1 MTTDLN
7 ARAAELWPDRWAQ
20 METLTGKRRANAR
33 RALRENAET
42 HDKMA
47 ALPATA
53 RCGTC
58 EHRARRE
65 GVMICDLESD
75 FRGYMKVSDEHVC
88 AHWTHERSEA

>member
-1 MTTDLN
+1 
-7 ARAAELWPDRWAQ
+7 
-20 METLTGKRRANAR
+20 MEALTGKKRANAR
-33 RALRENAET
+33 RALRTHAET

-58 EHRARRE
+58 EHRANRE

-75 FRGYMKVSDEHVC
+75 FHGYMKVRAEHVC
-88 AHWTHERSEA
+88 ARWAPEGDKS